1 MIKARAGNT
10 VIFGL
15 SKMNIERLQEGKPI
29 AIDGAQVGIE
39 GISIL
44 IMYGET
50 EIAIVHELQEATKN
64 GQADSLS

>member
-1 MIKARAGNT
+1 VIKGRAGNT
-10 VIFGL
+10 IIFGV
-15 SKMNIERLQEGKPI
+15 SKLNIEKLQEGKPI
-29 AIDGAQVGIE
+29 AIDGAQVGID

-50 EIAIVHELQEATKN
+50 EIAIVHELQETTN

>member
-15 SKMNIERLQEGKPI
+15 SKMNIGRLQEGKPI
-29 AIDGAQVGIE
+29 SIDGAQVGIE

-64 GQADSLS
+64 GKADSLS